1 MKNNLIGLMLLLGLT
16 AQAQN
21 HSHSSTTSVKY
32 PNIKGYQTLSTD
44 LHIHSVF
51 SDGNVWPTIRVQ
63 EALMEGLDVI
73 SMTEH
78 LEYQPHSKDIPHPDR
93 NRSYELALAEAKDHG
108 LIVIPGSEITRSAP
122 VGHNNAVFI
131 QDANPILTKE
141 AQDAFNQAKK
151 QDAFVFWNHP
161 AWYAQSPKGVPVITE
176 FQLKQIKEKKLHGIE
191 VINTGDYSEEALQI
205 ALDHNLT
212 IMGTSDVHDL
222 IEWDFTKKGVH
233 RPITLVF
240 AEQRDA
246 ASVRKA
252 LFEGKTVAVFNHL
265 FVGKSEFLVPL
276 IEASIV
282 LSDAKYIPN
291 TEILEVT
298 LNNTTSSNLLF
309 ENQMPYTFYHHA
321 PVFEIPAQ
329 GSIKLQIKTGEKLDE
344 FTLRLKALKAYSAPK
359 TQVVAEWKIIPLH

>member
-1 MKNNLIGLMLLLGLT
+1 MI
-16 AQAQN
+16 
-21 HSHSSTTSVKY
+21 
-32 PNIKGYQTLSTD
+32 TD
-44 LHIHSVF
+44 
-51 SDGNVWPTIRVQ
+51 
-63 EALMEGLDVI
+63 
-73 SMTEH
+73 
-78 LEYQPHSKDIPHPDR
+78 
-93 NRSYELALAEAKDHG
+93 
-108 LIVIPGSEITRSAP
+108 
-122 VGHNNAVFI
+122 
-131 QDANPILTKE
+131 
-141 AQDAFNQAKK
+141 
-151 QDAFVFWNHP
+151 
-161 AWYAQSPKGVPVITE
+161 

-265 FVGKSEFLVPL
+265 FVGKSEYLIPL
-276 IEASIV
+276 LEASVV

-329 GSIKLQIKTGEKLDE
+329 GSIKLQIKTGDKLDE
-344 FTLRLKALKAYSAPK
+344 LTLKLKALKAYSAPK
-359 TQVVAEWKIIPLH
+359 TQAVVEWKIVPQH